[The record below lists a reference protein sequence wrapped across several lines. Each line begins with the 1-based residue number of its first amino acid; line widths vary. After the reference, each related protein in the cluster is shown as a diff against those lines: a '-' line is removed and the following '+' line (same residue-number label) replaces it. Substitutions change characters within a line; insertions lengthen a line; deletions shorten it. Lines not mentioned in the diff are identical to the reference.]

1 MTIEGKDF
9 YDRYFNYIGLTESPR
24 LYHRWTA
31 VSIIAALLGR
41 RLFIPFGHD
50 NIYPN
55 HYILLVGD
63 PGARKGTAITPGKRL
78 LKSSGFNKFS
88 PDRLSPERFIIE
100 LENASRIEINGAEEL
115 IELENL
121 TLDETSELYVAIGEF
136 GDFIGDGNLN
146 FIRLLTNLWD
156 NLPEYKHPKIH
167 GKSVAVPKPTVNI
180 FAGTTSQDISTSIPV
195 EAIGQGFFSRFILVF
210 GEGKGRMYSDL
221 PPVSDDVRK
230 EFAKELIEIKTTVQ
244 GEIQRDESVRNL
256 CHRIYTEFVD
266 IDDYRFKHYSTRR
279 YTHFLK
285 LAMCFAAMRHDIR
298 LSKDDCINAN
308 TLLHYTELR
317 MHKALGEYGKAKNAD
332 VTNAVMHIIRSSLV
346 PPAMKDIYKKV
357 SQDLNKQS
365 DLIDILN
372 NLKLAGKI
380 QVVDVMSENRKGYAP
395 LNIKAKQWS
404 GDLINDDFLMA
415 EERM

>member
-1 MTIEGKDF
+1 MIQGNTF
-9 YDRYFNYIGLTESPR
+9 YERYFSYIGLTESPR

-63 PGARKGTAITPGKRL
+63 PGTRKGTAITPGKRL
-78 LKSSGFNKFS
+78 LRSSGYNKFS
-88 PDRLSPERFIIE
+88 PDRISPERFIIE
-100 LENASRIEINGAEEL
+100 LENASRVDIGNDPTDL

-121 TLDETSELYVAIGEF
+121 TLDEVSELYVNIGEF

-180 FAGTTSQDISTSIPV
+180 FAGTTSQDIATAIPI
-195 EAIGQGFFSRFILVF
+195 EAIGQGFFSRFILVH
-210 GEGKGRMYSDL
+210 GESNGRMYSRL
-221 PPVSDDVRK
+221 PLIGDTDRK
-230 EFAKELIEIKTTVQ
+230 EFAKELIDIKNIMDGELKISETVW
-244 GEIQRDESVRNL
+244 GLLDKMYKGFI
-256 CHRIYTEFVD
+256 D
-266 IDDYRFKHYSTRR
+266 IDDFRFKHYSTRR
-279 YTHFLK
+279 YTHLLK
-285 LAMCFAAMRHDIR
+285 LCECLSSMRKEIN
-298 LSKDDCINAN
+298 LKEETCIDAN

-317 MHKALGEYGKAKNAD
+317 MTKALGEYGKAKNAD
-332 VTNAVMHIIRSSLV
+332 VTNNVMHIIRAASK

-357 SQDLNKQS
+357 AQDLNKQT

-380 QVVDVMSENRKGYAP
+380 QVVDVPSETRKGYAP
-395 LNIKAKQWS
+395 LNLIAKQW
-404 GDLINDDFLMA
+404 DTNLINDGFLTS

>member
-1 MTIEGKDF
+1 MTF
-9 YDRYFNYIGLTESPR
+9 YDRYFAYIGLSESPK

-41 RLFIPFGHD
+41 RVYIPFGHD

-78 LKSSGFNKFS
+78 LKSSGYSKFS

-100 LENASRIEINGAEEL
+100 LENASRIEINGEQDL
-115 IELENL
+115 IQLEDL
-121 TLDETSELYVAIGEF
+121 TLEEVSELYVAIGEF

-195 EAIGQGFFSRFILVF
+195 EAIGQGFFSRFILVH

-221 PPVSDDVRK
+221 PPVDDAIRK
-230 EFAKELIEIKTTVQ
+230 EFAKELVEIRSVVS
-244 GEIQRDESVRNL
+244 GEVIRAEVVKKL
-256 CHRIYTEFVD
+256 LHRIYTEFTD

-279 YTHFLK
+279 YTHLLK
-285 LAMCFAAMRHDIR
+285 LATVFMAMRKSVN
-298 LSKDDCINAN
+298 LSEEDCINAN

-317 MHKALGEYGKAKNAD
+317 MPKALGEYGKAKNAD
-332 VTNAVMHIIRSSLV
+332 ITNNVMAIIRDARK

-357 SQDLNKQS
+357 SQDLNRQS

-372 NLKLAGKI
+372 NLKMAGKI
-380 QVVDVMSENRKGYAP
+380 QIVDVMPENRKGFAP
-395 LNIKAKQWS
+395 LSIVLKQWS
-404 GDLINDDFLMA
+404 DDLLNNSFLTA
-415 EERM
+415 EERL

>member
-1 MTIEGKDF
+1 MINGDTF
-9 YDRYFNYIGLTESPR
+9 YERYFSYIGLTESPR

-63 PGARKGTAITPGKRL
+63 PGTRKGTAITPGKRL
-78 LKSSGFNKFS
+78 LRSSGYNKFS

-100 LENASRIEINGAEEL
+100 LENSSRIEVPTEDGL
-115 IELENL
+115 IELENI
-121 TLDETSELYVAIGEF
+121 TLEETSELYVNIGEF

-180 FAGTTSQDISTSIPV
+180 FAGTTSQDIATAIPI
-195 EAIGQGFFSRFILVF
+195 EAIGQGFFSRFILVH
-210 GEGKGRMYSDL
+210 GEALGRMYSRL
-221 PPVSDDVRK
+221 PEKDPEERK
-230 EFAKELIEIKTTVQ
+230 VFAKELVKIRETME
-244 GEIQRDESVRNL
+244 GELIVPDSVWGL
-256 CHRIYTEFVD
+256 LDKLYKGFID

-279 YTHFLK
+279 YTHLLK
-285 LAMCFAAMRHDIR
+285 LSMTIAAMRCSQT
-298 LSKDDCINAN
+298 LSEEDCINAN

-317 MHKALGEYGKAKNAD
+317 MPKALGEYGKAKNAD
-332 VTNAVMHIIRSSLV
+332 VTNNVMHIIRSARI
-346 PPAMKDIYKKV
+346 PPAMRDIYKKV
-357 SQDLNKQS
+357 AQDLNKLT
-365 DLIDILN
+365 DLQDIIN
-372 NLKLAGKI
+372 NLKQAGKI
-380 QVVDVMSENRKGYAP
+380 EVVDVLNENRKGYA
-395 LNIKAKQWS
+395 AKSQVQKKWDS
-404 GDLINDDFLMA
+404 AFINDSFLTT
-415 EERM
+415 EERL